1 MSTIFDKAVIAGYGQ
16 LSETQGGI
24 MLYVSSNELAAK
36 NIEGIR
42 AELEQLTASS
52 DPAPDKALRQLN
64 FKSTLLMGARVATIG
79 LAELHSVR
87 KEGYAAIM
95 LHVDW
100 QKLSAFPKPNLLQ
113 NELMLPYVNID
124 QDDRM
129 TAIWFDDYAGQLIPI
144 VGREIAPTIQIVS

>member
-52 DPAPDKALRQLN
+52 DPVPEKALRQFN
-64 FKSTLLMGARVATIG
+64 FKSPLLMDARVAIIG
-79 LAELHSVR
+79 LAESVSAR
-87 KEGYAAIM
+87 KEGYASIM

-100 QKLSAFPKPNLLQ
+100 QKLCAFPNPYLLQ

-124 QDDRM
+124 QNDRM
-129 TAIWFDDYAGQLIPI
+129 TAIWFDDFSGQMIPI
-144 VGREIAPTIQIVS
+144 AGRETVPAIHQVS